1 LPKPFYP
8 SAVTAA
14 RASGAVKV
22 QVEVDEKGS
31 VVSANAIS
39 GHPLLRAAAEQAA
52 RQAKFKA
59 AKTAGILIFI
69 FTTE

>member
-8 SAVTAA
+8 SAVRAA